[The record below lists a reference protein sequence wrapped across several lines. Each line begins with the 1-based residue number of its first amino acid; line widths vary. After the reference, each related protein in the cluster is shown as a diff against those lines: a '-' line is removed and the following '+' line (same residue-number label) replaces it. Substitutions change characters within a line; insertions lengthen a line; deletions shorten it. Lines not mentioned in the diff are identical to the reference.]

1 MSDNGDDAARMQA
14 MADELNAE
22 DAELGVDREPLNFN
36 RPAEAEAYDP
46 ERHGAPEPRQQQQ
59 DDFDPSRF
67 MPRGQPEQ
75 SPQLPDVQEDPLGH
89 FDGRMAQIEGHAARQ
104 AQIDTGRNVHAFVTA
119 SEERARE
126 ELGDDYN
133 GAVQHLETS
142 HRAKL
147 AQQFPDGQHSD
158 LLAHSYG
165 LRNAGELREA
175 LFNRDRQIVVAH
187 ALQNGLDPASV
198 YYDLA
203 VRQYG
208 YAPQNAMT
216 RTQMNKLLAAA
227 EQGGA
232 EFDKAWERY
241 AAAERRAEH
250 NRKARR

>member
-1 MSDNGDDAARMQA
+1 MGDDAARMQA

-36 RPAEAEAYDP
+36 RPAEAEPYDP
-46 ERHGAPEPRQQQQ
+46 ERHGAPEPQPERRQ
-59 DDFDPSRF
+59 DDIDYSQFLQDR
-67 MPRGQPEQ
+67 QPQ
-75 SPQLPDVQEDPLGH
+75 QLPAMMDDPVGH
-89 FDGRMAQIEGHAARQ
+89 FNGRVSQIEGQAARQ
-104 AQIDTGRNVHAFVTA
+104 AQVDMGRNIHAFVEQ
-119 SEERARE
+119 SEARARHE
-126 ELGDDYN
+126 TYDDYDA
-133 GAVQHLETS
+133 AVQHLEAA
-142 HRAKL
+142 HRARIER
-147 AQQFPDGQHSD
+147 QFPDGHHTD
-158 LLAHSYG
+158 LLAHG
-165 LRNAGELREA
+165 QNLRNAAEFREA
-175 LFNRDRQIVVAH
+175 MFNRDRQIVVAH

-227 EQGGA
+227 EKGGD

-241 AAAERRAEH
+241 AAAERRAEQ

>member
-1 MSDNGDDAARMQA
+1 MGDDAARMQA

-36 RPAEAEAYDP
+36 RPAEAEPYDP
-46 ERHGAPEPRQQQQ
+46 ERHGAPEPQPERRQ
-59 DDFDPSRF
+59 DDIDYSQFLQER
-67 MPRGQPEQ
+67 QPQ
-75 SPQLPDVQEDPLGH
+75 QLPAMMDDPVGH
-89 FDGRMAQIEGHAARQ
+89 FAARMGAVEGQ
-104 AQIDTGRNVHAFVTA
+104 AVRQAEIDTGRNVHAFVTA

-126 ELGDDYN
+126 EFGDDYN
-133 GAVQHLETS
+133 GAVTHLETS

-175 LFNRDRQIVVAH
+175 LFNRDRQLVVAH
-187 ALQNGLDPASV
+187 ALQNNLDPATL

-227 EQGGA
+227 EEGG
-232 EFDKAWERY
+232 ETFDKAW
-241 AAAERRAEH
+241 AAYERRSRAVEQS
-250 NRKARR
+250 RKARR